1 MPRRVVKDSFY
12 EKAKKE
18 GFRARSIYKLEE
30 IQQRFRLIKPG
41 DRVLDLGAAPG
52 SWLQAESTLVGSRG
66 LAVGLDILPILALP
80 GQNIVLKQGDI
91 RGLDVGALL
100 AELAIPSFDVVTSD
114 IAPNL
119 SGVREVDDAH
129 VLDLYEAVV
138 RVVREGLKKGGNF
151 VVKVFFSPEFR
162 DMARDLRP
170 LFSKVVIFKPKA
182 SRGVSA
188 EVYLVCTGKA

>member
-1 MPRRVVKDSFY
+1 MPRRVVKDTFY

-30 IQQRFRLIKPG
+30 MQQRFKLIRPG

-52 SWLQAESTLVGSRG
+52 SWLQAESALVGARG
-66 LAVGLDILPILALP
+66 LVVGLDILPISPLS
-80 GQNIVLKQGDI
+80 GQNIVLRQGDI
-91 RGLDVGALL
+91 KILDVGALL
-100 AELAIPSFDVVTSD
+100 TELGLPFFDVVTSD

-119 SGVREVDDAH
+119 TGIRDVDDAH
-129 VLDLYEAVV
+129 VADLFLAVV
-138 RVVREGLKKGGNF
+138 RVVTEGLRKGGNF
-151 VVKVFFSPEFR
+151 VVKVFFSPGFR

-170 LFSKVVIFKPKA
+170 LFSKVVVFKPKA

-188 EVYLVCTGKA
+188 EVYLVCTGKV

>member
-30 IQQRFRLIKPG
+30 IQQRFRLIKAG

-66 LAVGLDILPILALP
+66 LVVGLDILPISPLP
-80 GQNIVLKQGDI
+80 GQNIGLRRGDI
-91 RGLDVGALL
+91 RSLDVGALL

-119 SGVREVDDAH
+119 SGIREVDDAH
-129 VLDLYEAVV
+129 VLDLYEAVL
-138 RVVREGLKKGGNF
+138 RVVGEGLKKGGNF

-170 LFSKVVIFKPKA
+170 LFSKVAIFKPKA

-188 EVYLVCTGKA
+188 EVYLVCAGKA

>member
-1 MPRRVVKDSFY
+1 MPRRVVRDSYY

-52 SWLQAESTLVGSRG
+52 SWLQAESTIVGSRG
-66 LAVGLDILPILALP
+66 LVVGLDILPIPPLP
-80 GQNIVLKQGDI
+80 GRNMVLRQGDI
-91 RGLDVGALL
+91 RSLDVGALL
-100 AELAIPSFDVVTSD
+100 HELGLPYFDVVTSD

-119 SGVREVDDAH
+119 SGIREVDDAQ
-129 VLDLYEAVV
+129 VKDLHLAVV
-138 RVVREGLKKGGNF
+138 RVVRQALRNGGNF
-151 VVKVFFSPEFR
+151 VVKVFFSAQFKE
-162 DMARDLRP
+162 MAADLRP
-170 LFSKVVIFKPKA
+170 LFSKVTVFKPKA

-188 EVYLVCTGKA
+188 EVYLVCTGKI

>member
-1 MPRRVVKDSFY
+1 MPRRVLKDTFY

-30 IQQRFRLIKPG
+30 IQQRFGLIRPG

-52 SWLQAESTLVGSRG
+52 SWLQAESALAGARG
-66 LAVGLDILPILALP
+66 LVVGLDILPIPPLP
-80 GQNIVLKQGDI
+80 GQNIDLRHGDI
-91 RGLDVGALL
+91 RTLDVGALL
-100 AELAIPSFDVVTSD
+100 AELGIPFFDVVTSD

-119 SGVREVDDAH
+119 SGIREVDDAH

-138 RVVREGLKKGGNF
+138 RVVGEGLKKGGNF

-170 LFSKVVIFKPKA
+170 LFSKVVVFKPKA

>member
-52 SWLQAESTLVGSRG
+52 SWLQAESTLVGTRG
-66 LAVGLDILPILALP
+66 LVVGLDILPIPPLP
-80 GQNIVLKQGDI
+80 GQNIVLRQGDI

-100 AELAIPSFDVVTSD
+100 AELAIPFFDVVTSD

-119 SGVREVDDAH
+119 SGIREVDDAH

-138 RVVREGLKKGGNF
+138 RVVRGGLKKGGNF
-151 VVKVFFSPEFR
+151 VAKVFFSPEFR

-170 LFSKVVIFKPKA
+170 LFSKVIIFKPRA